1 MKVEGDLVIAESARR
16 HAIGEDDVLHAY
28 NNPILVEDLDEAI
41 ESGKVPAEIDLLDI
55 REPFEAKIAQI
66 PHSRLISLAEFS
78 KRMHELDSAR
88 EIWLY
93 CKDGARS
100 GKAWKMLYDAGFR
113 KIKNVAGGIDAW
125 SEEIDPDTPH
135 Y

>member
-1 MKVEGDLVIAESARR
+1 MAQPGTETSPSIVVEEID
-16 HAIGEDDVLHAY
+16 
-28 NNPILVEDLDEAI
+28 VEDVAEALK
-41 ESGKVPAEIDLLDI
+41 SGRIPAEIDLLDI

-66 PHSRLISLAEFS
+66 PQSRLISLAEFS

-88 EIWLY
+88 ELWLY

-100 GKAWKMLYDAGFR
+100 GKAWKLLYDAGFR

-125 SEEIDPDTPH
+125 SDDIDPETPR